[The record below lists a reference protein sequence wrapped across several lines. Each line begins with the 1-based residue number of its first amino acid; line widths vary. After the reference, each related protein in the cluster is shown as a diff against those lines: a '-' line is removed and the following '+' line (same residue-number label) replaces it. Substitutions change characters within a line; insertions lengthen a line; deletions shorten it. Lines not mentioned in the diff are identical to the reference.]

1 MDNPHDWSLHEPE
14 LAPEPAGDAR
24 VSARGQTDPL
34 LEAVLW
40 LCRHHGVMRSEQSLL
55 DGQTLEEGLTADQA
69 LQVLR
74 QAGFSATLVRRTPG
88 KILSLLM
95 PVVLLLRN
103 GDACIVTR
111 RIPGRRR
118 ERGGD
123 RYEVIMPGG
132 GDEVCVATEEELLA
146 EYSGYTLIAALKPG
160 SRAKP
165 SKDSEEEEEER
176 HWLWGTLRRF
186 FPYYRSAMLA
196 ALLSNVLMLLT
207 GLFASVVYDRV
218 IPNKAF
224 VTLWSLGI
232 GVLIAIAFDLAA
244 RQLRSYLI
252 DMAGKKAD
260 VALGAQIF
268 RQAMGIRLE
277 HRPESAGAFAHRLA
291 QVEVVR
297 DFSTSAT
304 VAALTDLPFVFLF
317 IAVTWV
323 VAGPLV
329 LVLLLAVPALIGMT
343 MATQRVLRRHTR
355 ANMGRQADLQG
366 ILIEAVEGMEDV
378 RAAGAQGHFIRR
390 YDDAM
395 SSAAVS
401 SLKARWIAS
410 WVNNVT
416 MVAQQLI
423 TVVML
428 LWGVYLIDAGQL
440 TGGALIAAV
449 MFAGRALAPLGGV
462 VALASRYQAASA
474 ALKSLDQLMS
484 LPTERDASKRYLSR
498 SEIKGQLALHEVRF
512 AYPQGAHAHAPLV
525 LKGVSLDIKPGERVA
540 LLGRIG
546 SGKSTILRLLGGLY
560 QPSDGFVEVDG
571 IDLRQIDPAD
581 FRAHMGFV
589 TQEPRLFNG
598 SLRDNVLLGRQMA
611 DAAHFAEVARLT
623 GLDRIAAAH
632 PMGYDLPVG
641 EAGSLLSGG
650 QRQLVALA
658 RCLVT
663 QPRVLLLDEPTSS
676 MDAQS
681 EVSFIRHLKHSV
693 GDRTL
698 VVVTHRPALLDV
710 VDRVVVVDG
719 GRILADG
726 PKAQVLAML
735 AGQKPAGAD
744 AGARPT
750 SQTGSAEPPRMEP
763 MRAAAGG

>member
-1 MDNPHDWSLHEPE
+1 LQDEHDRPLHEPE
-14 LAPEPAGDAR
+14 LAPEPEGEVLAEGERQA
-24 VSARGQTDPL
+24 DPL

-55 DGQTLEEGLTADQA
+55 DGKALTGALTPDQA
-69 LQVLR
+69 LQILR
-74 QAGFSATLVRRTPG
+74 DAGFSATLVKRSPG

-103 GDACIVTR
+103 GDACVVTR
-111 RIPGRRR
+111 RIPGRRKQA
-118 ERGGD
+118 GGD
-123 RYEVIMPGG
+123 RYEVMMPGG
-132 GDEVCVATEEELLA
+132 GDEVCTATEAELMA
-146 EYSGYTLIAALKPG
+146 EYAGYTLIAALKPG
-160 SRAKP
+160 SRSKP
-165 SKDSEEEEEER
+165 VAHSGEEEEEPR

-186 FPYYRSAMLA
+186 FPYYRAAMLA
-196 ALLSNVLMLLT
+196 ALLSNVLMLFT
-207 GLFASVVYDRV
+207 GLFTSVVYDRV

-224 VTLWSLGI
+224 VTLWSLGA
-232 GVLIAIAFDLAA
+232 GVLVAIAFDMAA

-252 DMAGKKAD
+252 DVAGKKAD

-304 VAALTDLPFVFLF
+304 IAALTDLPFILLF
-317 IAVTWV
+317 VGVTWV
-323 VAGPLV
+323 VAGELV
-329 LVLLLAVPALIGMT
+329 LVLLLAIPLLLGLT
-343 MATQRVLRRHTR
+343 LATQRALRRHTR

-366 ILIEAVEGMEDV
+366 ILIEALEGMEDV
-378 RAAGAQGHFIRR
+378 RAAGAQGHFIGR
-390 YDDAM
+390 YDEAM

-401 SLKARWIAS
+401 SLKARWAAS
-410 WVNNVT
+410 WVNNTT

-428 LWGVYLIDAGQL
+428 LWGVHLIDAGQL

-498 SEIKGQLALHEVRF
+498 PEIKGQLAMHEVRF
-512 AYPQGAHAHAPLV
+512 AYPQGAHAHAPTV
-525 LKGVSLDIKPGERVA
+525 LKGVSIQIQPGERVA

-560 QPSDGFVEVDG
+560 QPADGFVEVDG

-581 FRAHMGFV
+581 FRAHVGFV
-589 TQEPRLFNG
+589 TQEPRLFQG
-598 SLRDNVLLGRQMA
+598 TLRDNVLLGRSHA
-611 DAAHFAEVARLT
+611 DAAQFAEVARLT

-641 EAGSLLSGG
+641 EAGGLLSGG

-663 QPRVLLLDEPTSS
+663 RPRVVLMDEPTSS

-681 EVSFIRHLKHSV
+681 EVSFIRHLKQAV
-693 GDRTL
+693 EGRTL

-726 PKAQVLAML
+726 PKAEVLAML
-735 AGQKPAGAD
+735 AGQKPGV
-744 AGARPT
+744 RP
-750 SQTGSAEPPRMEP
+750 APPAQAAAPEAMAP
-763 MRAAAGG
+763 APVRAAAGG